1 VARVT
6 YDKELTALLVIDP
19 YEEMHAVLDLN
30 IPNYANSIVTTNE
43 IVDLISSG

>member
-30 IPNYANSIVTTNE
+30 IPNYGVFVRWIGAFVKGSAR
-43 IVDLISSG
+43 